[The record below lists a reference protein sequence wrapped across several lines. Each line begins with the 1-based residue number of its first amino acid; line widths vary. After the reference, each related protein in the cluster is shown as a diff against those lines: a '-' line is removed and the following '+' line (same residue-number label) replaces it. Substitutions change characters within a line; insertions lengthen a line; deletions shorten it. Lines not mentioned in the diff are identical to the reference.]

1 MDYKKLNNITG
12 WAVWLIA
19 TMVYLLTIEPTASFW
34 DCGEFIATAFRLEV
48 GHPPGAPVFMLIGRI
63 FTVFAG
69 PHTAAIMVNA
79 LSALCSSFTI
89 LFLFWTITAL
99 AKKLAELSGELSTAK
114 IIAILGS
121 GIVGGL
127 AYTFSDSFW
136 FSAVEG
142 EVYAMSSLFTAL
154 VFWAIIKWEA
164 VANEDYNER
173 WLVLI
178 AFLMGLSIGVHL
190 LNLLAIPAITFVY
203 YFKKYEPSKK
213 GIIITSIVSILIL
226 GFIQYGIIPG
236 AVKIAALFERLF
248 VNSFNMPFNTGLY
261 VYSLVVVAAIAYA
274 IYYTHTK
281 QKALL
286 NIVVMCLT
294 VIMIGYSAFS
304 IILIRS
310 SANPPMDENNPENV
324 FNLLSYL
331 NREQYGDR
339 PLFFGQYFNTPLDR
353 QEPYKDGKPVYFQD
367 KQSGKYII
375 SDDKKASEPNYNKE
389 LSTVFPRMWSSQSNH
404 IQEYKIWSNY
414 KGKPVTVI
422 GTSGK
427 PETIYKPTFGENLTF
442 FFKYQ
447 IGHMYWRYF
456 MWNFAGRQNDEQ
468 GHGEIN
474 KGNWISGIN
483 FIDSIRLGQQS
494 KLPKSITENPAN
506 NTFYFLPLLLGLA
519 GMFFQWDK
527 SKKDFTVVMLLF
539 FFTGIAIVIYLNQY
553 PLQPRERDY
562 AFAGSFYAF
571 AIWIGLGVFA
581 IYDYIKRKSP
591 ENIAAIA
598 ATVASLLLV
607 PGIMAKEGWDDH
619 TRAKRFTARDYA
631 KNYLASCEKNAVL
644 FTNGDN
650 DTFPLWYVQ
659 EVEGYR
665 TDVRVINLSLLNTD
679 WYVNQMK
686 RKAYDSDPVPFS
698 LSEQK
703 YRQGTNDYLPIFEK
717 GIQGHVD
724 VAEIIKFVENEN
736 PNSKI
741 QISNDKYVDY
751 IPTKNF
757 KVKVD
762 KSKFINADFMLP
774 SDSTNILDKVEW
786 SISKN
791 YIFKNDLMILDLLAT
806 NNWNRP
812 VYFAITTG
820 NDAYLGLQDHF
831 QLEGLAYRF
840 IPVNTG
846 KQDGQTG
853 RVNTKIMFD
862 NLMNKFEWGGLD
874 KNKVYMDENNRRM
887 CMNFRNNFARLAE
900 ALITEGD
907 KEKAKQVLNRCMEV
921 IPERNVPY
929 DYFVL
934 PIAEAYY
941 KVGEGKVADEIITKV
956 ADVYEDELNYFKSL
970 KPEHAK
976 GVENEKRQAMAVIQ
990 RLMYIV
996 NEQHKEDAFGK
1007 EFQKRFELVNQEI
1020 MRNMMGG

>member
-1 MDYKKLNNITG
+1 MNYKKLNNLTG
-12 WAVWLIA
+12 WIVWLVA
-19 TMVYLLTIEPTASFW
+19 TLVYLLTIEPTASFW
-34 DCGEFIATAFRLEV
+34 DCGEFIATAFKLEV

-63 FTVFAG
+63 FTLFAG
-69 PHTAAIMVNA
+69 PESAAVMVNI
-79 LSALCSSFTI
+79 LSGLCSSFTI

-99 AKKLAELSGELSTAK
+99 AKKLAEASGELTRSK
-114 IIAILGS
+114 IIAVLGS
-121 GIVGGL
+121 GVVGGL

-154 VFWAIIKWEA
+154 VFWAIVKWEA
-164 VANEDYNER
+164 VAHEKYNER

-203 YFKKYEPSKK
+203 YFKKYNPSRK
-213 GIIITSIVSILIL
+213 GILITSAVSILIL

-236 AVKIAALFERLF
+236 AVKMAALFERLF
-248 VNSFNMPFNTGLY
+248 VNSFGMPFNSGLY
-261 VYSLVVVAAIAYA
+261 VYAIVAIAVMAYA

-353 QEPYKDGKPVYFQD
+353 QEPYKDGSPVYFQD

-375 SDDKKASEPNYNKE
+375 SDDKKSSEPNYNKE

-404 IQEYKIWSNY
+404 IQEYKIWSDF

-422 GTSGK
+422 GSSGK

-456 MWNFAGRQNDEQ
+456 MWNFVGRQNDEQ

-474 KGNWISGIN
+474 KGNWVSGIK
-483 FIDSIRLGQQS
+483 FIDAIRLGQQE

-506 NTFYFLPLLLGLA
+506 NTFFFLPLLLGLA

-527 SKKDFTVVMLLF
+527 NKKDFTIVMLLF

-562 AFAGSFYAF
+562 AFASSFYAF
-571 AIWIGLGVFA
+571 AIWIGLGVYA
-581 IYDYIKRKSP
+581 LYDYIKRKSP
-591 ENIAAIA
+591 ENVAAIV
-598 ATVASLLLV
+598 ATLASLLLV

-619 TRAKRFTARDYA
+619 SRAKRYTARDFA
-631 KNYLASCEKNAVL
+631 KNYLASCDKNAIL

-679 WYVNQMK
+679 WYVTQMK

-698 LSEQK
+698 LPEPK
-703 YRQGTNDYLPIFEK
+703 YRQGTNDYLPIFDK
-717 GIQGHVD
+717 GIQGNVD
-724 VAEIIKFVENEN
+724 VTEIIKFVESEN

-741 QISNDKYVDY
+741 QISNEKYVDF

-762 KSKFINADFMLP
+762 KAKFENAPFLLP
-774 SDSTNILDKVEW
+774 SDTSGILDKVEW

-820 NDAYLGLQDHF
+820 NEAYLGLQEHF
-831 QLEGLAYRF
+831 QLEGLAYRL
-840 IPVNTG
+840 IPVKTG

-853 RVNTKIMFD
+853 RVNTQIMYD

-874 KNKVYMDENNRRM
+874 KHTLYMDENNRRM

-907 KEKAKQVLNRCMEV
+907 KEKAKQVLDRCMEV
-921 IPERNVPY
+921 IPERNVPF

-941 KVGEGKVADEIITKV
+941 KVGEGKSADDIIVKV
-956 ADVYEDELNYFKSL
+956 ADVYEDELNYLNSL
-970 KPEHAK
+970 KPQHAK
-976 GVENEKRQAMAVIQ
+976 AVENEKRQAMAVIQ

-996 NEQHKEDAFGK
+996 NEQHKDDEFGAQFK
-1007 EFQKRFELVNQEI
+1007 KRFELVNQEI